1 MRKTVFYLIITLIFA
16 WSISYFGGMSRPYDA
31 FGGED
36 MLALTIAVYGIYR
49 AVASRKEARD
59 GKRA

>member
-1 MRKTVFYLIITLIFA
+1 MKKTVFYLVLTLLRA
-16 WSISYFGGMSRPYDA
+16 WSISYVGGLSRPYDA

-49 AVASRKEARD
+49 AVASRKEARH
-59 GKRA
+59 G

>member
-1 MRKTVFYLIITLIFA
+1 MKKTVFYLILTLIFA

-49 AVASRKEARD
+49 AVAGRKEA
-59 GKRA
+59 